1 MDAESGLGRDVTVDK
16 RTDTASASKRAV
28 CGSSKPG
35 NHLPRGNGSRGFQIL
50 SGGWKKHC
58 IDQHEPRWVGTCDPG
73 SAARWCLYARLTVVF
88 CGAMQDEYLNV
99 STLEERLQN
108 VARRM
113 VTRNPGVGGGPG
125 GMPASTGQMQQ
136 VGGNPNYGMNQNM
149 PHSLPNR
156 QQVHTGSAGAVMS
169 NGAPVMR
176 RGSNGPMSGPASYQ
190 QGLVQVS
197 DLATSRHHR
206 IKLAERGRV
215 VLCSDIFS
223 LPCSREAE

>member
-1 MDAESGLGRDVTVDK
+1 MVL
-16 RTDTASASKRAV
+16 
-28 CGSSKPG
+28 
-35 NHLPRGNGSRGFQIL
+35 
-50 SGGWKKHC
+50 
-58 IDQHEPRWVGTCDPG
+58 
-73 SAARWCLYARLTVVF
+73 

-149 PHSLPNR
+149 PHSVPNR

-176 RGSNGPMSGPASYQ
+176 RGSNGPMSGPANYQ

-197 DLATSRHHR
+197 DLATPWHHVVG
-206 IKLAERGRV
+206 LDECGRV
-215 VLCSDIFS
+215 VLCSDNFFS
-223 LPCSREAE
+223 TL